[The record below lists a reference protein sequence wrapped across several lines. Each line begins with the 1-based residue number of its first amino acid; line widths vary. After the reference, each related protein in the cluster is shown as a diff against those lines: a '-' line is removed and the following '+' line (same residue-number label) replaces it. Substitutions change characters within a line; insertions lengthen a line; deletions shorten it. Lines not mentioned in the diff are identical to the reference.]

1 MIETAGLSPS
11 YSPVRQV
18 RSGWCEISLDCE
30 SQRRCLAWPSSRSP
44 SPWDADRCLPPLRSQ
59 NKYFNK
65 YCQIINSKSNVN
77 HLRIFVPENS
87 IYDFGFS
94 MNLFLS
100 KIMYSEDNNY
110 ETDFTIDSSCDI
122 INMAIHNLLYKYNS
136 K

>member
-1 MIETAGLSPS
+1 
-11 YSPVRQV
+11 
-18 RSGWCEISLDCE
+18 
-30 SQRRCLAWPSSRSP
+30 
-44 SPWDADRCLPPLRSQ
+44 
-59 NKYFNK
+59 
-65 YCQIINSKSNVN
+65 
-77 HLRIFVPENS
+77 
-87 IYDFGFS
+87 